1 MKSRRNEKMKIKLG
15 VVFGGKTVENEVSII
30 SAIQAMNQ
38 LDQEKYE
45 IIPIYITKDRT
56 WYSGRMLNDIDVYKD
71 FDNLKKYAKK
81 VTLYQK
87 NGGFYLQKLTG
98 FKSIISQLDIIF
110 PIVHGNNVEDGS
122 LQGYFETIGIP
133 YVGPKIIGSALGMD
147 KIIQKQVFESV
158 GIPVLPY
165 TWFYDIEYIE
175 NKDKINEEI
184 KKIKLPVI
192 VKPATL
198 GSSVGIS
205 VVKDLKELDKAIDE
219 ASRYANKIIVEKAV
233 EDLTEVNCS
242 VLGNYEFMETSVI
255 EEVLSSDEILSYKDK
270 YIGGV
275 KGKSK
280 GMASASRIVPARID
294 EKIANEILEISKKA
308 FRTLN
313 LSGVC
318 RMDYLIDNKTNKIYL
333 NEPNTIPGSLA
344 FYLWSP
350 KGKKYRD
357 LLDEMITTAIKEYKN
372 QSKKICSF
380 DTNILNNFAGSKGSK
395 GLKGLKN
402 KIN

>member
-1 MKSRRNEKMKIKLG
+1 MKIKLG

>member
-1 MKSRRNEKMKIKLG
+1 MKIKVG

-38 LDQEKYE
+38 LDSEKYE

-56 WYSGRMLNDIDVYKD
+56 WYSGKMLNDIEVYKD
-71 FDNLKKYAKK
+71 FDNLKRYAKK

-87 NGGFYLQKLTG
+87 DGAFYLQKLTG
-98 FKSIISQLDIIF
+98 FKSIVSELDIIF

-133 YVGPKIIGSALGMD
+133 YVGPNIIGSALGMD
-147 KIIQKQVFESV
+147 KVIQKQVFKSAN
-158 GIPVLPY
+158 IPVVPY
-165 TWFYDIEYIE
+165 TWFYDNEYSLKQDE
-175 NKDKINEEI
+175 INEEI
-184 KKIKLPVI
+184 EKIGFPVV

-198 GSSVGIS
+198 GSSVGIN
-205 VVKDLKELDKAIDE
+205 VAKNLQELDDAINE
-219 ASRYANKIIVEKAV
+219 ASKYAKKIIVEKCV
-233 EDLTEVNCS
+233 LNLVEVNCS
-242 VLGNYEFMETSVI
+242 VLGNYEFSETSVL
-255 EEVLSSDEILSYKDK
+255 EEVLGSDEILSYKDK
-270 YIGGV
+270 YIGGT
-275 KGKSK
+275 KGKASK
-280 GMASASRIVPARID
+280 GMASASRIIPARID
-294 EKIANEILEISKKA
+294 EKMAKEIEEISLKA

-318 RMDYLIDNKTNKIYL
+318 RFDYLIDKKASKVYI

-344 FYLWSP
+344 YYLWKP
-350 KGKKYRD
+350 KGKDYSV

-372 QSKKICSF
+372 NSKKVVDF
-380 DTNILNNFAGSKGSK
+380 KTNILSNFNGTK

>member
-1 MKSRRNEKMKIKLG
+1 MKIKVG
-15 VVFGGKTVENEVSII
+15 VIFGGKTVENEVSII

-38 LDQEKYE
+38 MDLEKYE
-45 IIPIYITKDRT
+45 IIPIYISKDRT
-56 WYSGRMLNDIDVYKD
+56 WYSGKMLDDIDVYKD

-98 FKSIISQLDIIF
+98 FKSIIAELDIIF

-133 YVGPKIIGSALGMD
+133 YVGPGIIGSALGMD
-147 KIIQKQVFESV
+147 KIIQKQVFQSV
-158 GIPVLPY
+158 GIPVVPY
-165 TWFYDIEYIE
+165 TWFYDVEYAEKKNEIVSEVEKIE
-175 NKDKINEEI
+175 
-184 KKIKLPVI
+184 LPVI

-198 GSSVGIS
+198 GSSVGIT
-205 VVKDLKELDKAIDE
+205 VVKKIADLDKAVDE
-219 ASRYANKIIVEKAV
+219 ASRYASKIIIEKAI
-233 EDLTEVNCS
+233 EDLVEVNCS

-270 YIGGV
+270 YIGGS

-294 EKIANEILEISKKA
+294 KKLADEVLEISKKA

-313 LSGVC
+313 LSCVC
-318 RMDYLIDNKTNKIYL
+318 RMDYLIDKKANKVYL

-350 KGKKYRD
+350 KGKKYRE
-357 LLDEMITTAIKEYKN
+357 LLDEMITMAVKEYKD

-380 DTNILNNFAGSKGSK
+380 DTNILSNFAGAKGAK

>member
-1 MKSRRNEKMKIKLG
+1 MKIKVG

-38 LDQEKYE
+38 MDTEKYD
-45 IIPIYITKDRT
+45 IIPIYISKDRT
-56 WYSGRMLNDIDVYKD
+56 WYTGKMLNDIDVYKD
-71 FDNLKKYAKK
+71 FENLRKYAKK

-87 NGGFYLQKLTG
+87 NGGFYLQKLNG
-98 FKSIISQLDIIF
+98 FKTIVSELDIIF

-133 YVGPKIIGSALGMD
+133 YVGPGIIGSALGMD
-147 KIIQKQVFESV
+147 KIIQKQVFESS
-158 GIPVLPY
+158 GIPVVPY
-165 TWFYDIEYIE
+165 TWFYDNEYSQE
-175 NKDKINEEI
+175 QEKI
-184 KKIKLPVI
+184 KKDVKNLGFPVI

-205 VVKDLKELDKAIDE
+205 VVKKMEELDDAVFE
-219 ASRYANKIIVEKAV
+219 ASKYAEKIIIEALVENLV
-233 EDLTEVNCS
+233 EVNCS
-242 VLGNYEFMETSVI
+242 VLGNHEFMDTSVI

-270 YIGGV
+270 YIGGS
-275 KGKSK
+275 KGKKSK
-280 GMASASRIVPARID
+280 GMASTSRIVPARIEED
-294 EKIANEILEISKKA
+294 LANEVLEISKKA

-318 RMDYLIDNKTNKIYL
+318 RMDYLIDRKNKKVYL

-357 LLDEMITTAIKEYKN
+357 LLDEMITTAIKDYKN
-372 QSKKICSF
+372 SSKKIYNF
-380 DTNILNNFAGSKGSK
+380 DTNILSNFNGSKGSK